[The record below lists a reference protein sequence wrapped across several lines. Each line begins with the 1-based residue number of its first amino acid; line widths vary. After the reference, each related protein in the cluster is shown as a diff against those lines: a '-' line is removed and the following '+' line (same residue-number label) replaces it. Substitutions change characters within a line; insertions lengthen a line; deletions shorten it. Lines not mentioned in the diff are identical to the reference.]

1 MFSPAIRKPHLHR
14 REKEEATPSPPPPA
28 PAHSPSPGG
37 FILSDR
43 PATGTPAPW
52 TTSSL
57 LARISTSKQTDR
69 AGDSDQIQPV
79 RVAEFPQV
87 VRNAQ
92 ANLLQRNFAGKSML
106 VGGIDKET
114 SLAWMICGNELFVW
128 SYLAAVAKDCL
139 AFEIPSSLVGD
150 KDGKPLSG
158 NQWTVCIMRWHSSGP
173 STRNSGDML
182 HRRSSTGVILCNRRT
197 QAIAYWPDIYD
208 ESSGKG
214 PVLSSFGHSDTSASD
229 AISGCYRFNSVIAA
243 SVPGAAHECIAIA
256 SEPTGALWLF
266 QCSPLRIHRR
276 EVHRDTLG
284 DNATDHS
291 QKNNGGRSLVWLP
304 SNESSEAAERKFFL
318 LTSQGIQ
325 CWGISLLHGIN
336 VKILG
341 SQEIV
346 GSDGELGIKKDIA
359 GQKNIWLLDMQID
372 ERGKEFNI
380 LVATFCKDR
389 VSGSNYTQYSLLT
402 MLYKSNQKFPSEN
415 NVVKRE
421 RFLEKKAPAQVIIPK
436 ARVED
441 EEFLFSMRLKTGG
454 KPSGSVIILS
464 GDGKATVAIYW
475 RGSTRLYQFDLP
487 WDAGKVFDASIIPSA
502 EDRDEGAWVVL
513 TEKAGIW
520 AIPEKAVLVGGV
532 EPPER
537 SLSRKGSCNEAVA
550 EEKRRSQAFSA
561 SIVPRRVS
569 SEAWSAGDRQRPA
582 LTGVAQQAVVDE
594 EAEMLLNRL
603 FHDFILS
610 GAIHEA
616 LQKLRVAGAFEKEGE
631 MNVFVRVSRS
641 IVNTL
646 SKHWT
651 TTREAEFL
659 ASTIVSSLAEKRQK
673 HEKFLQFLVLSKCHE
688 ELSSKQRAAMLSV
701 MEHGE
706 KLSGMIH
713 LRELQNEL
721 SQQSSSTRLSPQ
733 SKTPTAGALWNLIQL
748 VGEKA
753 RRNTVL
759 LMDRDNAEVFYSR
772 VSDIEDLF
780 YCLSHQL
787 RYIITGEEHPSVQMQ
802 RALELS
808 NACVTLVQAALHY
821 RAEYKDWYPSP
832 EGLITWNSQPV
843 VRSGIWNLASSVME
857 LLREPGSAGMPMKS
871 NLWSQLEGLTD
882 MLLEGYIG
890 VLTAKFER
898 GEDHGVLA
906 QEYCERRDELLG
918 SLYDLAKQIIEA
930 KYQESSEGNDNPD
943 LKESIFREVTSPILA
958 TAKRHEGYQTLWQIC
973 YDISDTVLLR
983 NLMHDSIGPHGGFSF
998 YVFKQLINSRHYA
1011 KLLRLGEEFQEEL
1024 ANFLKDRSDL
1034 LWLHEICLNQF
1045 STASETLHTCALL
1058 SSPGEDADLTS
1069 TRKSL
1074 SFVERRRLLYLS
1086 KIAATAGKDVD
1097 YEVKVAQIDA
1107 DIRILNLQEEIVQH
1121 DPEYAQG
1128 KHASKLLPPSE
1139 LIEMC
1144 MKRGRELSLKAFEV
1158 FAWTG
1163 SSFRSSNKGLL
1174 EACWTNAADQDDW
1187 VELSQASVSEGWS
1200 DEVIQESLQGTVLFN
1215 ASRLCYSSDAAV
1227 FDGTFE
1233 EVLPV
1238 RKEDVQARGLEA
1250 KCFSVEE
1257 VLMQHDAFPDAGRL
1271 MMTAVVMGKEL
1282 SYAAPADEPVDMDS

>member
-37 FILSDR
+37 FALSDR

-79 RVAEFPQV
+79 HVAEFPQV

-139 AFEIPSSLVGD
+139 ALEIPSSLVGD

-208 ESSGKG
+208 ESSSKG
-214 PVLSSFGHSDTSASD
+214 PVISLFGHSDTSASD
-229 AISGCYRFNSVIAA
+229 AISGCYRFNSLIAA

-284 DNATDHS
+284 DNGTDHS

-415 NVVKRE
+415 NVVKCE

-550 EEKRRSQAFSA
+550 EEKRRSQAFST

-569 SEAWSAGDRQRPA
+569 SEAWGAGDRQRPA

-610 GAIHEA
+610 GAVHEA
-616 LQKLRVAGAFEKEGE
+616 LQKLRVAGAFEKEG
-631 MNVFVRVSRS
+631 
-641 IVNTL
+641 
-646 SKHWT
+646 
-651 TTREAEFL
+651 
-659 ASTIVSSLAEKRQK
+659 
-673 HEKFLQFLVLSKCHE
+673 
-688 ELSSKQRAAMLSV
+688 AAMLSV
-701 MEHGE
+701 MDHGE

-713 LRELQNEL
+713 LRELQNAL

-733 SKTPTAGALWNLIQL
+733 SKTPTAGALWILIQL

-882 MLLEGYIG
+882 ILLEGYIG
-890 VLTAKFER
+890 LLTAKFER

-998 YVFKQLINSRHYA
+998 YVFKQLISSGHYS

-1187 VELSQASVSEGWS
+1187 VKLSQASVSEGWS

-1215 ASRLCYSSDAAV
+1215 ASRLCYSSDAVV

-1238 RKEDVQARGLEA
+1238 RKEDVHARGLEA

-1257 VLMQHDAFPDAGRL
+1257 VLMQHDAFPDAGKL